1 MIPNCSKYRKIRSL
15 RHVNLLHVLPISFSI
30 LGAEP
35 VNQTIFQNA
44 HVRVQMKYQNNEG
57 MYIDVPNKKIP

>member
-1 MIPNCSKYRKIRSL
+1 M
-15 RHVNLLHVLPISFSI
+15 LPISFSI

-44 HVRVQMKYQNNEG
+44 HVRVQIKCQNNEG